1 LRNLFYS
8 IGFCVFRP
16 FLRKAH
22 ILKIKK
28 RSSCTLQH
36 RFVLIVLLQK
46 SFDPS
51 SVPFKTLRSLDK
63 HIRDAML
70 PGAEIKTIDLRRPL
84 DGDQELK
91 FHYVSLKAELKR
103 FIANP
108 AFRGKMYTQ
117 FEPEF
122 TKERPLKR
130 IFRRA
135 NSGTVFEYFQIQDPD
150 ASPAVFVL
158 ASDAS
163 FSGQN
168 REHHPIYCKLKV
180 VLRNLKNVA

>member
-1 LRNLFYS
+1 M
-8 IGFCVFRP
+8 
-16 FLRKAH
+16 RKISYCPNAMH
-22 ILKIKK
+22 
-28 RSSCTLQH
+28 
-36 RFVLIVLLQK
+36 LIVVMVMHLTIVILPLQR

-51 SVPFKTLRSLDK
+51 SIPFKTLRGLDK
-63 HIRDAML
+63 HIRNAML
-70 PGAEIKTIDLRRPL
+70 PGADIRTLDLKKPL
-84 DGDQELK
+84 DGDQQLK
-91 FHYVSLKAELKR
+91 FYSVSLKAEFRR

-122 TKERPLKR
+122 TKERPHKR
-130 IFRRA
+130 IFRRV
-135 NSGTVFEYFQIQDPD
+135 NSGTVFEYFQCQDPD

-168 REHHPIYCKLKV
+168 REHHPI
-180 VLRNLKNVA
+180 

>member
-1 LRNLFYS
+1 VFCLNLS
-8 IGFCVFRP
+8 
-16 FLRKAH
+16 H
-22 ILKIKK
+22 
-28 RSSCTLQH
+28 LQ
-36 RFVLIVLLQK
+36 R

-51 SVPFKTLRSLDK
+51 SIPFKTLRSLDQ
-63 HIRDAML
+63 HIRNAML
-70 PGAEIKTIDLRRPL
+70 PGAEIKTINVKQPL

-91 FHYVSLKAELKR
+91 FYFVSLKAEIRR

-122 TKERPLKR
+122 TEERPFKR

-150 ASPAVFVL
+150 ASPVVFVL

-168 REHHPIYCKLKV
+168 REHHPIYCKFFCVDDEL
-180 VLRNLKNVA
+180 LRKSMFFAYLQYLC

>member
-1 LRNLFYS
+1 M
-8 IGFCVFRP
+8 
-16 FLRKAH
+16 RKISYCPNAMH
-22 ILKIKK
+22 
-28 RSSCTLQH
+28 
-36 RFVLIVLLQK
+36 LIVVMVMHLTIVILPLQR

-51 SVPFKTLRSLDK
+51 SIPFKTLRGLDK
-63 HIRDAML
+63 HIRNAML
-70 PGAEIKTIDLRRPL
+70 PGADIRTLDLKKPL
-84 DGDQELK
+84 DGDQQLK
-91 FHYVSLKAELKR
+91 FYFVSLKAEFRR

-130 IFRRA
+130 IFR
-135 NSGTVFEYFQIQDPD
+135 TVFEYFQCQDPD

-168 REHHPIYCKLKV
+168 REHHPIYCEKHY
-180 VLRNLKNVA
+180 LRKHA

>member
-1 LRNLFYS
+1 M
-8 IGFCVFRP
+8 
-16 FLRKAH
+16 RKISYCPNAIIAMH
-22 ILKIKK
+22 
-28 RSSCTLQH
+28 
-36 RFVLIVLLQK
+36 LIVVIVMHLTGVILPLQR

-51 SVPFKTLRSLDK
+51 SIPFKTLRGLDK
-63 HIRDAML
+63 HIRNAML
-70 PGAEIKTIDLRRPL
+70 PGADIRTIDLKRPL

-91 FHYVSLKAELKR
+91 FYFISLKAEFRR

-108 AFRGKMYTQ
+108 AFRDKMYTQ

-168 REHHPIYCKLKV
+168 REHHPIYCEKHFICVTMRKLTIF
-180 VLRNLKNVA
+180 AY

>member
-1 LRNLFYS
+1 
-8 IGFCVFRP
+8 
-16 FLRKAH
+16 
-22 ILKIKK
+22 
-28 RSSCTLQH
+28 
-36 RFVLIVLLQK
+36 
-46 SFDPS
+46 
-51 SVPFKTLRSLDK
+51 
-63 HIRDAML
+63 ML

-180 VLRNLKNVA
+180 VLRNICIVSKYCVILAYLQSRC

>member
-1 LRNLFYS
+1 M
-8 IGFCVFRP
+8 
-16 FLRKAH
+16 K
-22 ILKIKK
+22 
-28 RSSCTLQH
+28 Q
-36 RFVLIVLLQK
+36 
-46 SFDPS
+46 
-51 SVPFKTLRSLDK
+51 
-63 HIRDAML
+63 
-70 PGAEIKTIDLRRPL
+70 PL

-91 FHYVSLKAELKR
+91 FYFVSLKAEIRR

-122 TKERPLKR
+122 TEERPFKR

-150 ASPAVFVL
+150 ASPVVFVL

-168 REHHPIYCKLKV
+168 REHHPIYCKFFCVDDEL
-180 VLRNLKNVA
+180 LRKSMFFAYLQYLC

>member
-1 LRNLFYS
+1 M
-8 IGFCVFRP
+8 
-16 FLRKAH
+16 RKISYCPNAMH
-22 ILKIKK
+22 
-28 RSSCTLQH
+28 
-36 RFVLIVLLQK
+36 LIVVIDMHLTVVILSLQR

-51 SVPFKTLRSLDK
+51 SIPFKTLRGLDK
-63 HIRDAML
+63 HIRNAML
-70 PGAEIKTIDLRRPL
+70 PGADIRTLDLKKPL
-84 DGDQELK
+84 DGDQQLK
-91 FHYVSLKAELKR
+91 FYSVSLKAEFRR

-122 TKERPLKR
+122 TKERPHKR
-130 IFRRA
+130 IFRRV
-135 NSGTVFEYFQIQDPD
+135 NSGTVFEYFQCQDPD

-168 REHHPIYCKLKV
+168 REHHPIYCEKHFICVIMRKLTIF
-180 VLRNLKNVA
+180 AY

>member
-1 LRNLFYS
+1 
-8 IGFCVFRP
+8 
-16 FLRKAH
+16 
-22 ILKIKK
+22 
-28 RSSCTLQH
+28 
-36 RFVLIVLLQK
+36 
-46 SFDPS
+46 
-51 SVPFKTLRSLDK
+51 
-63 HIRDAML
+63 ML
-70 PGAEIKTIDLRRPL
+70 PGAEIKTINVKQPL

-91 FHYVSLKAELKR
+91 FYFVSLKAEIRR

-122 TKERPLKR
+122 TEERPFKR

-168 REHHPIYCKLKV
+168 REHHPIYCEFICVDDELLRKLTFFAY
-180 VLRNLKNVA
+180 LQYLC

>member
-1 LRNLFYS
+1 M
-8 IGFCVFRP
+8 
-16 FLRKAH
+16 RKLSYCPNAMH
-22 ILKIKK
+22 
-28 RSSCTLQH
+28 
-36 RFVLIVLLQK
+36 LIVVIVMHLTVVILPLQR

-51 SVPFKTLRSLDK
+51 SIPFKTLRGLDK
-63 HIRDAML
+63 HIRNAML
-70 PGAEIKTIDLRRPL
+70 PGADIRTLDLKKPL
-84 DGDQELK
+84 DGDQQLK
-91 FHYVSLKAELKR
+91 FYYVSLKAEFRR

-122 TKERPLKR
+122 TQERPHKR

-135 NSGTVFEYFQIQDPD
+135 NSGTVFEYFQCQDPD

-168 REHHPIYCKLKV
+168 REHHPIYYEKHLICVNMCKMKIC
-180 VLRNLKNVA
+180 AY